1 MNYHEIVWI
10 IQRCI
15 DASTNHYENWPG
27 YCESPMA
34 HHEMM
39 QALKECDE
47 KWLEY
52 EFRGHNINHQSIKC
66 EKGAYPRSNYNS
78 TNILPFPIKS

>member
-1 MNYHEIVWI
+1 MNNHEKAWI

-15 DASTNHYENWPG
+15 DAWTNHYENWPG
-27 YCESPMA
+27 YCENPMS
-34 HHEMM
+34 HDEMM

-66 EKGAYPRSNYNS
+66 KKGAYPRPNS
-78 TNILPFPIKS
+78 TNIAPFPTKS